1 MINLIVCLHWVY
13 TRTGQSPTRHGW
25 RRMLVQ
31 LIFTAEL
38 FVSTDKLREGEAI
51 AFNRVALGDPLGSGG
66 QFQSNEHTRDP
77 GKTKWV
83 TRSTEIS

>member
-1 MINLIVCLHWVY
+1 M
-13 TRTGQSPTRHGW
+13 
-25 RRMLVQ
+25 Q

-51 AFNRVALGDPLGSGG
+51 AFNRVALGDPLGSSG
-66 QFQSNEHTRDP
+66 QFQSNKHTRDP

-83 TRSTEIS
+83 TRSTEISRTLERNCSKRGFAMGGRQEKKR